1 MLGNIFH
8 RIKKCKKNY
17 DKKDLWFWQVFL
29 NSWHSVRI
37 VLINCFGQFAR
48 SKFVPKHL
56 KS

>member
-8 RIKKCKKNY
+8 RIKKCKTDY

-37 VLINCFGQFAR
+37 VLINCFGQFAC